1 MTWLNNTDAPVYRPP
16 GTYGA
21 NTWKHTSWVASTQI
35 PYGAITERHL
45 ETTNILYCDGHVKAL
60 KLKTITENEKKTVGA
75 TTIYPSWT
83 VEDD

>member
-1 MTWLNNTDAPVYRPP
+1 VYRPP